1 MARKTASFAQFFYR
15 VNPDSTIESICGF
28 CFDASAA
35 MLDRAKL
42 QLWEANHHCAEKGEG
57 SPINYTSGLQSIG
70 KLAPGREAALSL
82 RYTIGKLLDWS
93 T

>member
-1 MARKTASFAQFFYR
+1 MARKTASFSQFFYR

-35 MLDRAKL
+35 VLDRAKL
-42 QLWEANHHCAEKGEG
+42 QLWEANHHSAEEG
-57 SPINYTSGLQSIG
+57 KWSPISYTSGLRSIG
-70 KLAPGREAALSL
+70 KLAPGRETPLSL

>member
-28 CFDASAA
+28 CFAASAA

-57 SPINYTSGLQSIG
+57 
-70 KLAPGREAALSL
+70 ALSNRSANL
-82 RYTIGKLLDWS
+82 HQEERLL
-93 T
+93 